1 MPANSAPAIHGKAE
15 NLKVSFFIQMKI
27 GREEELT
34 WLVLVLSLNL
44 QDIEKVGCR
53 GVHLDEILVVFG
65 DRIGQI
71 GYYEL

>member
-1 MPANSAPAIHGKAE
+1 
-15 NLKVSFFIQMKI
+15 MKI

-44 QDIEKVGCR
+44 QDIEKVGRR

-65 DRIGQI
+65 DRISQI
-71 GYYEL
+71 GYDEL